1 MELISKNYL
10 ISLLDKGI
18 RLDGRKLEEY
28 RKIEVSYDI
37 SEHAEGSARVKI
49 GDTEVIAGVKLETG
63 EPYPDSPDEG
73 NIIVSGEFL
82 GLANEDFESGPPS
95 VESIELSRVVD
106 RGIRESKA
114 IDLKKL
120 CIKEKE
126 KVWMVLI
133 DIYVIN
139 DAGNL
144 QDASALAAL
153 AALSKTKIPAYDEE
167 TKKADY
173 KERKEKLPLVKMPV
187 ECSLG
192 KIGKHIIVDPL
203 LEEEKL
209 LDARLTVASI
219 GKVVCAL
226 QKGGNGTLSIEEI
239 EKMLK
244 IGIDKNSENLKVV
257 KKWN

>member
-192 KIGKHIIVDPL
+192 KIGK
-203 LEEEKL
+203 L

-257 KKWN
+257 KK

>member
-1 MELISKNYL
+1 
-10 ISLLDKGI
+10 
-18 RLDGRKLEEY
+18 
-28 RKIEVSYDI
+28 
-37 SEHAEGSARVKI
+37 
-49 GDTEVIAGVKLETG
+49 
-63 EPYPDSPDEG
+63 
-73 NIIVSGEFL
+73 
-82 GLANEDFESGPPS
+82 
-95 VESIELSRVVD
+95 
-106 RGIRESKA
+106 
-114 IDLKKL
+114 
-120 CIKEKE
+120 
-126 KVWMVLI
+126 MVLI

-257 KKWN
+257 KK